1 MVSIGYAGKRWWV
14 IALSFFLALCFS
26 VMALGPMWALWAPDW
41 ISLVLIY
48 WCLAVPMRVGV
59 GVGWTM
65 GLLLDV
71 ATFGLIGR
79 LALTKALIAYIAQ
92 RFALRLRAFP
102 VWQQACAVFLLLGL
116 EALIIT
122 LLALMMGES
131 DAGRPGRWVAVLMG
145 AVLWPVIFISLRRM
159 RRWARLP

>member
-1 MVSIGYAGKRWWV
+1 M
-14 IALSFFLALCFS
+14 
-26 VMALGPMWALWAPDW
+26 
-41 ISLVLIY
+41 
-48 WCLAVPMRVGV
+48 
-59 GVGWTM
+59 
-65 GLLLDV
+65 
-71 ATFGLIGR
+71 
-79 LALTKALIAYIAQ
+79 AYIAQ

-102 VWQQACAVFLLLGL
+102 VWQQACAVFLLLGM

-145 AVLWPVIFISLRRM
+145 AVLWPVIFIALRRM

>member
-1 MVSIGYAGKRWWV
+1 MKTIELTDEELGTL
-14 IALSFFLALCFS
+14 ID
-26 VMALGPMWALWAPDW
+26 ALGTWMELPEEWEGEEWLRRQDRGAA
-41 ISLVLIY
+41 IAI
-48 WCLAVPMRVGV
+48 GV
-59 GVGWTM
+59 GVGWAM
-65 GLLLDV
+65 GLLLDF

-102 VWQQACAVFLLLGL
+102 VWQQACAVFLLLGM